1 MLQSYGKLRVHCK
14 FFSKKI
20 VFLAFLPQNSQILW
34 DIPVLRLYLYAKS
47 GKIRQKNNTYKRHKQ
62 WRIKTILKR
71 TNCKLSLLRK

>member
-34 DIPVLRLYLYAKS
+34 GIPILRLYLYAKS
-47 GKIRQKNNTYKRHKQ
+47 GKIRQKK
-62 WRIKTILKR
+62 
-71 TNCKLSLLRK
+71 